1 MYEYFEYLLK
11 LHGVRPSQVAKS
23 TGLPPSLFTD
33 WKKNR
38 YKPKYERLLII
49 ANYFDVPVENFF
61 TKQQLQAK

>member
-11 LHGVRPSQVAKS
+11 KNGVKPCDVAKA

-38 YKPKYERLLII
+38 YKPKYERLAKI
-49 ANYFDVPVENFF
+49 ANYFNVPVDNFF
-61 TKQQLQAK
+61 ANIK